1 MSDIKKRLVAAM
13 DSLPAFYED
22 LKTLLMDCA
31 EVISSLE
38 YKLDEAINL
47 NLSFDAVLNA
57 LKDAEFEREQY
68 KSQVE
73 QTSACLAAIKSQQ
86 DKPTTIEGIY
96 QNRCFC
102 CDKVFSGE
110 KMQRVCLACLITQNK
125 YLQDLI
131 KFERSL
137 NQP

>member
-1 MSDIKKRLVAAM
+1 MSDIKKRLITTM
-13 DSLPAFYED
+13 DSLPVLPYD
-22 LKTLLMDCA
+22 LKTLLMDAA
-31 EVISSLE
+31 EAISNLE
-38 YKLDEAINL
+38 WKLDEAINL
-47 NLSFDAVLNA
+47 NLSFDAVLND

-96 QNRCFC
+96 QNSCFC

-110 KMQRVCLACLITQNK
+110 KMQRVCLACLITQIK
-125 YLQDLI
+125 YLQNLI
-131 KFERSL
+131 KFERDL